1 MLIKK
6 FVVTLCCIILMMP
19 TTSVMA
25 SNDYTLTIRAGS
37 STVNG
42 HFTEEYKNYIIEL
55 LNKNNITSYDFS
67 EKTIR
72 ITIPEGSAL
81 PELPTSL
88 LYVDVP
94 LDYYILPSGWGYT
107 KNNGVMFRNEDI
119 VVQYGRLINGVEY
132 TVYYLERGTTRNI
145 AAPYIN
151 RGKDG
156 EKIEKTAKLI
166 NGYTLDKGSLV
177 KQEIKL
183 DKNISENSI
192 QFYYNYVGPGST
204 YSETT
209 ETSYV
214 DGGVSTEY
222 RETEVPTYI
231 ATATAGDGVGLGE
244 GGEGEGGGAGEIA
257 IAEEGVPLAEAPGET
272 GESKNTEKG
281 EDEKKII
288 ADENPP
294 LTDKFYEKDNW
305 LIWVACILGAAV
317 FITGTTYIGI
327 KRVNENAVNNSMK
340 DDRKEK

>member
-6 FVVTLCCIILMMP
+6 FAIAFCCIILMTP

-37 STVNG
+37 SSVNG
-42 HFTEEYKNYIIEL
+42 HFTEEYKNYINEL

-94 LDYYILPSGWGYT
+94 LDYYILPSGWGYA
-107 KNNGVMFRNEDI
+107 KNSGVIFRNEDI

-156 EKIEKTAKLI
+156 EKIEKTAILI
-166 NGYTLDKGSLV
+166 NGYTLDMGSLV

-192 QFYYNYVGPGST
+192 QFYYNYAGPGST

-214 DGGVSTEY
+214 DGGATTEY

-231 ATATAGDGVGLGE
+231 ATATAGDGMGAGE
-244 GGEGEGGGAGEIA
+244 GGNAGEIA
-257 IAEEGVPLAEAPGET
+257 IAEEGVPLEEAPEET
-272 GESKNTEKG
+272 GESKETEKG
-281 EDEKKII
+281 ENEKKII
-288 ADENPP
+288 EDENPP
-294 LTDKFYEKDNW
+294 LTEKFYEKDNW

-317 FITGTTYIGI
+317 IITGTTYIGI
-327 KRVNENAVNNSMK
+327 KRVNEKAINNSMK
-340 DDRKEK
+340 DDKKKN